1 MDKITAVEKIP
12 FVLITGFL
20 GSGKTS
26 LLKHILTTYSKEKR
40 IAVVQ
45 NDYAPGKTDSFELE
59 TTGRDFKLL
68 EVNNGSVFC
77 VCMLDTFI
85 SQLAIFI
92 EEHKPEVI
100 FLEATGLADPVS
112 IGQMMQ
118 APEVQKQLFL
128 SNVWTVVDS
137 VNFNRAHQF
146 VQRVRHQIQIADLIL
161 LNKTDLNKPD
171 EQFISTI
178 RQWNPFAKLIET
190 NYGFFPNIQDQLQQ
204 STKQSLQTDT
214 PPAPPVN
221 SAGRPQ
227 IGSCVVRTQKVFTE
241 KKIREFW
248 EQHRNLIYR
257 MKGYAKI
264 SNGEFLLVQTVF
276 DQFEITTAKL
286 WAGPTEII
294 FLGPGIE
301 PKEFTQEFLDMA

>member
-1 MDKITAVEKIP
+1 MDQSTTIKKIP

-26 LLKHILTTYSKEKR
+26 LLRHILTSLSSKKR
-40 IAVVQ
+40 IAIVQ

-59 TTGRDFKLL
+59 NTGRPFDLL
-68 EVNNGSVFC
+68 EVYNGSVFC

-92 EEHKPEVI
+92 EEHKPEII

-118 APEVQKQLFL
+118 APEVQKHLFL
-128 SNVWTVVDS
+128 STIWTVVDC

-146 VQRVRHQIQIADLIL
+146 IQRVRHQIQIADLIL
-161 LNKTDLNKPD
+161 LNKSDLQKPD
-171 EQFISTI
+171 EQFISNI
-178 RQWNPFAKLIET
+178 RQWNPFAELIET
-190 NYGFFPNIQDQLQQ
+190 KHGYLKNINEKLQI
-204 STKQSLQTDT
+204 SLEKSPLTEI
-214 PPAPPVN
+214 PVEE
-221 SAGRPQ
+221 SDGRPD
-227 IGSCVVRTQKVFTE
+227 IGSCVIRTQKVFTE
-241 KKIREFW
+241 EIIREFW
-248 EQHRNLIYR
+248 EKHKDQIYR

-264 SNGEFLLVQTVF
+264 NNGEFLLVQGVF
-276 DQFEITTAKL
+276 DQIEITRAKL

-294 FLGPGIE
+294 FLGPGLN
-301 PKEFTQEFLDMA
+301 PKEFTHEFLNMI

>member
-1 MDKITAVEKIP
+1 MDQSTSVNKIP
-12 FVLITGFL
+12 FILITGFL

-26 LLKHILTTYSKEKR
+26 LLKNILTSLSSEKR

-59 TTGRDFKLL
+59 STGKTFDLL
-68 EVNNGSVFC
+68 EVYNGSVFC

-85 SQLAIFI
+85 SQLAVFI
-92 EEHKPEVI
+92 EEHQPEII

-118 APEVQKQLFL
+118 APEVQEHLYL
-128 SNVWTVVDS
+128 STIWTVVDC

-146 VQRVRHQIQIADLIL
+146 IQRVRHQIQIADLIL
-161 LNKTDLNKPD
+161 LNKSDLQKPD
-171 EQFISTI
+171 EQFISNI
-178 RQWNPFAKLIET
+178 RQWNPFAEIIET
-190 NYGFFPNIQDQLQQ
+190 NHGYFQNINDKLKL
-204 STKQSLQTDT
+204 SSKKPSIKDS
-214 PPAPPVN
+214 PPEN

-227 IGSCVVRTQKVFTE
+227 IGSCVIRTQKVYTE
-241 KKIREFW
+241 QIIREFW
-248 EQHRNLIYR
+248 EKRRDQIYR

-264 SNGEFLLVQTVF
+264 GNGEFLLVQGVF
-276 DQFEITTAKL
+276 DQIEITRAKL

-294 FLGPGIE
+294 FLGPGLK
-301 PKEFTQEFLDMA
+301 PGEFTREFLDMV